1 MAFIIDILTFHGKS
15 EHKQVKWN
23 EIKRDICKCD
33 SIFLYLQRGTL
44 FKLLLKFISWQSLY
58 EKWVITV
65 PKEKCSSLN
74 FIPQM
79 LQEIGHI

>member
-1 MAFIIDILTFHGKS
+1 MTFIIGILTFHGKS

-44 FKLLLKFISWQSLY
+44 IKLLLSLY
-58 EKWVITV
+58 LDKVYMKNEW
-65 PKEKCSSLN
+65 
-74 FIPQM
+74 
-79 LQEIGHI
+79 